1 MLPEAEAQNIAAKL
15 RLWSERPIHRSNAR
29 SLGFCITSMVV
40 CLVAA
45 KHSQDPLLAIRSF
58 AGTLMVVLGT
68 LHCLTIVSLRWLMSH
83 KLEEA
88 AAALQTYRDRRRI
101 SSLDMALFWSAVAL
115 LAPHLG

>member
-1 MLPEAEAQNIAAKL
+1 MLPESDAQSIAAKL
-15 RLWSERPIHRSNAR
+15 RVWSERPIRQSNAR
-29 SLGFCITSMVV
+29 SFGFCIASIVV

-68 LHCLTIVSLRWLMSH
+68 LHCLTIISLRWLMRH

-88 AAALQTYRDRRRI
+88 AAALQTYRDPRRL

-115 LAPHLG
+115 IAPHLG